1 MRGLNGWR
9 DRLRLLRE
17 VTLPSPEYMVE
28 AYGVGRNGRVLLP
41 VLYVHRCVR
50 GAWRVMSGRK

>member
-1 MRGLNGWR
+1 
-9 DRLRLLRE
+9 
-17 VTLPSPEYMVE
+17 
-28 AYGVGRNGRVLLP
+28 VGRTGTVMLP